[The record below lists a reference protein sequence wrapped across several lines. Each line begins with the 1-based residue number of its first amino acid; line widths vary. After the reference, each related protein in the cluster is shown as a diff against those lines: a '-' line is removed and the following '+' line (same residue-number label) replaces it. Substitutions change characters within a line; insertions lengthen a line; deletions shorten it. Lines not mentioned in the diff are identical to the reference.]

1 MRVRSFNFVSQYLS
15 QSQIEM
21 IREDYIDKNGKSP
34 FQPIKWT
41 QENRKV
47 PKVIKKYPD
56 VNETLWI
63 LIRYEGAFDRLS
75 ISDDYEHDL
84 RNEYQRAIAINFT
97 NDEITWELFKN
108 QPKKHNHKK
117 YMKTYS
123 KVKDNA

>member
-1 MRVRSFNFVSQYLS
+1 MKVRSFNFISQYLS

-21 IREDYIDKNGKSP
+21 IREDYIDENGKSP

-41 QENRKV
+41 QENKKV

-84 RNEYQRAIAINFT
+84 RDEYQRAIAINFT

-117 YMKTYS
+117 YMKTYII
-123 KVKDNA
+123 A